1 MIAIIGAMPEEIQA
15 FLKEAEIKHVH
26 KWHSTDFHIGT
37 FKNQAVV
44 IVQSGIGKV
53 LAAMTCQYL
62 IDNFQPTKILF
73 TGVAG
78 ALNSNY
84 EIGDIVISDDL
95 IQHDVDGEALG
106 FSRGTVLFSDTR
118 EFKACEKLKAIAVT
132 AKVDAHKIYEG
143 RILTGDQ
150 FFTKKKLNDSD
161 YLFTELAG
169 DAIEM
174 EGAAIAQVAIH
185 NQIPFLII
193 RTISDK
199 ADENASEDFTKL
211 LPVIAHNSFIITS
224 HLLENL

>member
-15 FLKEAEIKHVH
+15 FLAEATITETHQ
-26 KWHSTDFHIGT
+26 WHSSTFHQGQ
-37 FKNQAVV
+37 FKGQNVV

-62 IDNFQPTKILF
+62 IDKFQPSQIIF

-78 ALNSNY
+78 ALNHDF
-84 EIGDIVISDDL
+84 EIGDVVISDDL

-106 FSRGTVLFSDTR
+106 FSRGTILFSETR
-118 EFKACEKLKAIAVT
+118 EFKACEKLKAIALS
-132 AKVDAHKIYEG
+132 AKIEGHLLHEG

-150 FFTKKKLNDSD
+150 FFTKKKLNDSE

-211 LPVIAHNSFIITS
+211 LPVIAHNSFVITS

>member
-15 FLKEAEIKHVH
+15 FLAEAQISEVH
-26 KWHSTDFHIGT
+26 QWHSSSFHQGT
-37 FKNQAVV
+37 FKGQEVV
-44 IVQSGIGKV
+44 IIQSGIGKV

-62 IDNFQPTKILF
+62 IDKFQPNKILF

-78 ALNSNY
+78 ALNHNF
-84 EIGDIVISDDL
+84 EIGDVVISDDL

-106 FSRGTVLFSDTR
+106 FSRGTILFSETR
-118 EFKACEKLKAIAVT
+118 EFKACEELKAIALS
-132 AKVDAHKIYEG
+132 AEIEGHKLNEG

-150 FFTKKKLNDSD
+150 FFTKKKLNDSE

-211 LPVIAHNSFIITS
+211 LPVIAQNSFIITS